1 MDISF
6 ISIVYACTCTSF
18 HVFSSIQDCVWCQ
31 RSTCHSGRCEGKDY
45 LYCLHVTDDRCY
57 SSIFVKDIPAFSKH
71 LYIYIWHVWVI
82 DILKMMKKKM
92 YEIFYLVHVV
102 DTCIDEILMIGLKA
116 FMLLKS
122 TCVLLFFS
130 FQNLPRLSS
139 WPWPMEVQEWGRC
152 WKSVDPKPSY
162 RYIHLTHRYHTYKPL
177 RCTMEVRNSIERH
190 MLHILQ

>member
-1 MDISF
+1 MLQMTD
-6 ISIVYACTCTSF
+6 
-18 HVFSSIQDCVWCQ
+18 
-31 RSTCHSGRCEGKDY
+31 
-45 LYCLHVTDDRCY
+45 VTVL
-57 SSIFVKDIPAFSKH
+57 FLSKIYMH
-71 LYIYIWHVWVI
+71 FPNIYIYMTCMSNWYFEN
-82 DILKMMKKKM
+82 DEKKM

-152 WKSVDPKPSY
+152 WKSVDPKLLY
-162 RYIHLTHRYHTYKPL
+162 RYIRLTSRYHTYKPL